1 MSNTQY
7 QEELTYLKQYN
18 MSEEEKLKFIENLYR
33 LANINFNN
41 FIKNNWQILY

>member
-41 FIKNNWQILY
+41 FIKNN

>member
-1 MSNTQY
+1 MTNTQY
-7 QEELTYLKQYN
+7 QEELKYLEQYDI
-18 MSEEEKLKFIENLYR
+18 SEEEKIKFIENLYR